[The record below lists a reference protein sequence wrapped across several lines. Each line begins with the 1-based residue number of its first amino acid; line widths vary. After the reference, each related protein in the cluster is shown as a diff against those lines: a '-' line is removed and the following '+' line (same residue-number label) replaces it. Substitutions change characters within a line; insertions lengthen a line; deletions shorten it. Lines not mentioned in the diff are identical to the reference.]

1 MLDVPEGEKFVSRRF
16 NKVLITGGAGYVG
29 SLLIPQL
36 LDLGYEIVSYDIQFF
51 GDDFLPKDDPK

>member
-1 MLDVPEGEKFVSRRF
+1 MSRRF